1 MENRSHA
8 LLAGL
13 FTLLLGAALVAAV
26 LWFQGDTSDSRR
38 YVLVSERGVE
48 GLNPQAAVRYR
59 GVAVGKVEKI
69 ALDPKNRRTVLVEI
83 SVDRTTP
90 VSTATYG
97 VLGYQGITGLSYVRL
112 EDDNKVGEPLPQ
124 TPDAMTGI
132 ELRPSFLDQFGSSGQ
147 EIVASVSEI
156 GDRIKLLL
164 SDENRAHVVNT
175 LESLDSAAERIAQ
188 LAADLKPAVHALPG
202 VAAELERA
210 MQPLPEMIAHID
222 RGVQELPELRKDA
235 SKTLRSVEQT
245 FDNLNR
251 LAIDLRERVATL
263 DGTASKVSNSVTSSA
278 ESFGDASDAV
288 LGSTLPKLER
298 LIADLSA
305 NSRRLDRLLVE
316 WRERPQSLIFG
327 GTERVPGPG
336 EAGFAPPPAQGSG
349 AR

>member
-13 FTLLLGAALVAAV
+13 FTLLLGVALVAAV

-38 YVLVSERGVE
+38 YVLVSERGVA
-48 GLNPQAAVRYR
+48 GLNVQAAVRYR
-59 GVAVGKVEKI
+59 GVAVGKVERI
-69 ALDPKNRRTVLVEI
+69 ALDPQNRRTVLVEI
-83 SVDRTTP
+83 SVDKTTP

-112 EDDNKVGEPLPQ
+112 EDDNQVGEPLPQ
-124 TPDAMTGI
+124 TADAMTGI

-147 EIVASVSEI
+147 EIVASVTEI

-175 LESLDSAAERIAQ
+175 LKSLDSAAERIAQ
-188 LAADLKPAVHALPG
+188 LSADLQPAVQALPG
-202 VAAELERA
+202 LAAELERA
-210 MQPLPEMIAHID
+210 VQPLPEMIANID

-235 SKTLRSVEQT
+235 SKTLRSVDQT

-251 LAIDLRERVATL
+251 LVIDARARVAAVDRAANRL
-263 DGTASKVSNSVTSSA
+263 TASVTESA
-278 ESFGDASDAV
+278 DSFGDASDKA
-288 LGSTLPKLER
+288 LASTLPKLER

-327 GTERVPGPG
+327 GTERSPGPG
-336 EAGFAPPPAQGSG
+336 EAGFAPATVHGPG
-349 AR
+349 AH